1 MNPTLPNNL
10 AVDRKLRTF
19 LIESPNFLS
28 RPEDRQG
35 YSENQIRKDIERDE
49 PWRLPVTIVEV
60 E

>member
-19 LIESPNFLS
+19 LIESGEFFRVRGWRNADSETALH
-28 RPEDRQG
+28 ED
-35 YSENQIRKDIERDE
+35 IKKHE
-49 PWRLPVTIVEV
+49 PWKLPVTIVEV

>member
-19 LIESPNFLS
+19 LIESGDFFRVREWRNAESEAVLH
-28 RPEDRQG
+28 ED
-35 YSENQIRKDIERDE
+35 IKKHE
-49 PWRLPVTIVEV
+49 PWKLPVTIVEV